1 MKIFDIPPDQRLKVV
16 KVTPRKETHG
26 KELVQAISMR
36 LEWWPEDNS
45 ALNLLHPNLQD
56 LVFWTPPEAAAQAE
70 LDGVAPV
77 KKHRRV
83 NTLAMPLKVDAS
95 FSGYQLTIEHG
106 IDDSTAL
113 ELYACALDKFE
124 FEAKDGGAAR
134 MRWSLAS
141 NKQVTPQLVGLLC
154 GLEGSTI
161 VATLVPPTEQEQ
173 AIDGTTAAFQRDL
186 SGDGLDE
193 ARQRDL
199 LDAEAAERE
208 SGSWPFGQKPATV
221 DGEAQADAA
230 TDAFL
235 GIHSDAAGGPSDSDT
250 DSGGAAPADDGGSD
264 GDGSDT
270 DMTAFEAGA
279 KAAVKRGRRK
289 TAAVME

>member
-1 MKIFDIPPDQRLKVV
+1 MKTFAIPPAQRLKVV

-56 LVFWTPPEAAAQAE
+56 LLFWTPPEAAAQAE

-83 NTLAMPLKVDAS
+83 NTLAMPLKVEAS
-95 FSGYQLTIEHG
+95 FSGYQITIEHG

-124 FEAKDGGAAR
+124 FEAKDGGAAP

-173 AIDGTTAAFQRDL
+173 AIDGTTEAFQKDHP
-186 SGDGLDE
+186 GADGQ
-193 ARQRDL
+193 ADL
-199 LDAEAAERE
+199 LDGGDDR
-208 SGSWPFGQKPATV
+208 
-221 DGEAQADAA
+221 DDAA
-230 TDAFL
+230 TRAFL
-235 GIHSDAAGGPSDSDT
+235 AIHGDEAGGPPDSDT
-250 DSGGAAPADDGGSD
+250 DSGADGE
-264 GDGSDT
+264 GSDT
-270 DMTAFEAGA
+270 DAAPDA
-279 KAAVKRGRRK
+279 KPKRRR
-289 TAAVME
+289 TAAAPVH

>member
-1 MKIFDIPPDQRLKVV
+1 MKIFAIPPAQRLKVV

-56 LVFWTPPEAAAQAE
+56 LVFWTPPEVAAQAE
-70 LDGVAPV
+70 LDGVAPI

-83 NTLAMPLKVDAS
+83 STLAMPLKVDAS
-95 FSGYQLTIEHG
+95 FSGYQITIEHG

-124 FEAKDGGAAR
+124 FEAKDGGAAP
-134 MRWSLAS
+134 MRWSVAS

-161 VATLVPPTEQEQ
+161 VATLVPPAEQED
-173 AIDGTTAAFQRDL
+173 AIDGTTEAFKRDHPE
-186 SGDGLDE
+186 SNPGQG
-193 ARQRDL
+193 DL
-199 LDAEAAERE
+199 LADAEA
-208 SGSWPFGQKPATV
+208 S
-221 DGEAQADAA
+221 ADRA

-235 GIHSDAAGGPSDSDT
+235 GIHGSDDEGGPRDSDQDAGGPADQ
-250 DSGGAAPADDGGSD
+250 GGADSEGGE
-264 GDGSDT
+264 T
-270 DMTAFEAGA
+270 DVRAEPSRRGRSRARL
-279 KAAVKRGRRK
+279 AAV
-289 TAAVME
+289 E